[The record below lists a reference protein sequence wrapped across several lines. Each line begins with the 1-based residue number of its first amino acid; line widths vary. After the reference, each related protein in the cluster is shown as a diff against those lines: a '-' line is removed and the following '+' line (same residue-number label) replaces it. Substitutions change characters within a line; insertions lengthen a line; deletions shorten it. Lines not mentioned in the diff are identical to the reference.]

1 MHQTASKGFNVTGS
15 AMKMSHAVT
24 LGSPT
29 SRASSEGATSERSEG
44 SGGATWPL
52 KA

>member
-29 SRASSEGATSERSEG
+29 SGASSEGATSERSEG